1 MTGDQI
7 TPAPGPVAADAV
19 EADTGVGVRRA
30 LRVRTARLL
39 AVIVGLLFAA
49 VIVAYLRSDSGS
61 IVAQAVLTGL
71 VIGGVYSLLAMGLTL
86 IFGVLDIVNF
96 AHGSFLAVA
105 LFVTYLVVDST
116 ALNLYVALPVAIVVL
131 FALGALAQY
140 ALLNRTMGRPL
151 ESQLLL
157 MLGLSLFIANGLL
170 LVFGGD
176 PLSVALP
183 GDRGVRIAGAVAN
196 QSRLIAFAAA
206 LVLAGALYV
215 LLARTSLG
223 RAIRAVAASRQGAGL
238 VGIDIR
244 RIYVITFGLGT
255 ACAGAAGMLIAPFTT
270 ITPTAGDQF
279 NILAFVVVVMG
290 GLGNVGGA
298 LVSGI
303 VVGLVEQLGG
313 VILPGQSPLFGVFL
327 VFILILFVRP
337 QGIFGTST

>member
-1 MTGDQI
+1 MTERLTTASEADAEVSSASEVGGLRSRMGSAG
-7 TPAPGPVAADAV
+7 PAVVTVVLLLVAAMA
-19 EADTGVGVRRA
+19 
-30 LRVRTARLL
+30 
-39 AVIVGLLFAA
+39 
-49 VIVAYLRSDSGS
+49 AYLRSGS
-61 IVAQAVLTGL
+61 VPIVSQAVLTGL
-71 VIGGVYSLLAMGLTL
+71 VTGGVYSLIAMGLTL

-96 AHGSFLAVA
+96 AHGSFIAVA
-105 LFVTYLVVDST
+105 LFITYVVVHNT
-116 ALNLYVALPVAIVVL
+116 GLNPYVALPVAILAL
-131 FALGALAQY
+131 FVLGALAQFTV
-140 ALLNRTMGRPL
+140 LNPTMGRPL

-157 MLGLSLFIANGLL
+157 TLGISLLLINALL

-183 GDRGVRIAGAVAN
+183 GDHGVNVGGAVAN
-196 QSRLIAFAAA
+196 QSRIIAFVGA
-206 LVLAGALYV
+206 LLLAGGLYL

-238 VGIDIR
+238 VGIDVR

-270 ITPTAGDQF
+270 IAPNAGDQF

-290 GLGNVGGA
+290 GLGNVLGA

-303 VVGLVEQLGG
+303 IVGLVEQLGG
-313 VILPGQSPLFGVFL
+313 VILTGQSPLFGVFL

-337 QGIFGTST
+337 QGIFGTRT